1 MADKIDSVVA
11 TTPMFRVSFPNL
23 FKPRKNELN
32 GKDEFSVM
40 ALFEKG
46 ADISKL
52 KDVAAAAVKKK
63 WGDKPPANLKSPF
76 RDQAEREKDG
86 KLPDGLVAGAIFM
99 TFKSSNRP
107 TVVDQNLQEILESSK
122 MYAGAYARAS
132 VGAYAYDQKGNKGV
146 AFGLNHVQLMKDG
159 APLSGRP
166 TVESAF
172 EPVAVDNGGGDATSI
187 F

>member
-1 MADKIDSVVA
+1 MAEVTAV
-11 TTPMFRVSFPNL
+11 TTPTFRVSWPNL
-23 FKPRKNELN
+23 FKPRMNELN
-32 GKDEFSVM
+32 NKEEFSVQ

-46 ADISKL
+46 ADLAKL
-52 KDVAAAAVKKK
+52 KAAAAAAVKKK

-76 RDQAEREKDG
+76 RDQGEKVKDG
-86 KLPDGLVAGAIFM
+86 KLVDGHTAGAIFM

-107 TVVDQNLQEILESSK
+107 TVVDQNLQEILEPAK

-132 VGAYAYDQKGNKGV
+132 VAAYAYDQKGNKGV
-146 AFGLNHVQLMKDG
+146 ALGLNHVQLVKDG
-159 APLSGRP
+159 EPLSGRP

-172 EPVAVDNGGGDATSI
+172 EAIATEEGADATSI